1 MEYWVSPVGD
11 TGTTVYFRTIMN
23 TNWFLQTGFYKSTV
37 IHTSDNNNLPEG
49 DKFEKLAKY

>member
-37 IHTSDNNNLPEG
+37 IHTSANNTLPEG
-49 DKFEKLAKY
+49 DKFE